1 MKNNIS
7 KKGGLALLL
16 VIMLV
21 GYSCKESFL
30 TIPATGQLDEGQL
43 STKKGIEG
51 VLVSVYGQLNGRANR
66 MASASNWV
74 WGSIR
79 GGDANKGTD
88 PGDFSD
94 INPIQR
100 FEYQTTQGVIL
111 DKWKGNYEG
120 VARANLVIKL
130 LGVAQEDVTEDD
142 KKRIGGEARFL
153 RSHYYFELKRGFN
166 NVPFVDETKD
176 YGTGIESVP
185 NTVEIWPLIEADM
198 KFAYENLPE
207 TQGAAGR
214 ANKWAAA
221 AYLAKIYMYQKKYTE
236 AKGLYDLIIANGK
249 TTNGKKYGLVPKF
262 QDAFKASND
271 NNSESVFAIQAAAN
285 TGSVNNAN
293 PEFDLNWPYNTG
305 PNGPGNCCS
314 FFQPSFELGNS
325 FRTDANGLPYLD
337 GSYNTAGKEL
347 KTDMGLKSSDAFTPD
362 AGPVDP
368 RLDHSIGRRGLPF
381 LDWIDHPGNDWIRN
395 QPNAGPYT
403 PKKYAYYKSDIGSLQ
418 DNSSWTPG
426 YTAINVNIIRFAD
439 VLLMAAEAEIEV
451 GSLEKAREYVNL
463 VRTRAAN
470 PESFVKRKDGQVAAN
485 YVINTYKTAFA
496 SKDAARS
503 AVRFERKLELSGEGH
518 RFFDLVRWEIADSAI
533 NAYLSYEGKKLSGA
547 LGGTKFTVKKNE
559 FLPVPQEQIDLLG
572 KDILVQNPG
581 Y

>member
-1 MKNNIS
+1 MKKLIS
-7 KKGGLALLL
+7 KGGLALALAM
-16 VIMLV
+16 MLI
-21 GYSCKESFL
+21 GYSCKENFL
-30 TIPATGQLDEGQL
+30 EIPATGQLDEAQL

-130 LGVAQEDVTEDD
+130 LGMAQADVTEDD

-198 KFAYENLPE
+198 KYAYENLPE

-221 AYLAKIYMYQKKYTE
+221 AYLAKIYMYQKKFTE
-236 AKGLYDLIIANGK
+236 AKALYDLIIANGK

-262 QDAFKASND
+262 QDAFKAAND

-293 PEFDLNWPYNTG
+293 PEFDLNWPYNVG

-325 FRTDANGLPYLD
+325 FRTDASGLPYLD

-403 PKKYAYYKSDIGSLQ
+403 PKKYAYYKSDVGSLQ

-426 YTAINVNIIRFAD
+426 YTAINVNIIRYAD

-451 GSLEKAREYVNL
+451 GSLEKAREYVNI

-470 PESFVKRKDGQVAAN
+470 PESFVKRKDGKVAAN
-485 YVINTYKTAFA
+485 YVINTYKAPFA
-496 SKDAARS
+496 SKDAART

-533 NAYLSYEGKKLSGA
+533 NAYLTYEGKKLSGA
-547 LGGTKFTVKKNE
+547 LGGTKFTGKKNE

-572 KDILVQNPG
+572 KDVLVQNPG

>member
-7 KKGGLALLL
+7 KKGGLALLM
-16 VIMLV
+16 VIMLI
-21 GYSCKESFL
+21 GYSCKETFL
-30 TIPATGQLDEGQL
+30 EIPATGQLDEAQL

-130 LGVAQEDVTEDD
+130 LGVAKEDVTEAD

-153 RSHYYFELKRGFN
+153 RAHYYFELKRGFN

-185 NTVEIWPLIEADM
+185 NTVELWPLIEADM
-198 KFAYENLPE
+198 KNAYENLPE
-207 TQGAAGR
+207 TQTAAGR

-221 AYLAKIYMYQKKYTE
+221 AYLAKIYMYQKKFTE
-236 AKGLYDLIIANGK
+236 AKALYDLIIANGK

-262 QDAFKASND
+262 QDAFKAAND

-293 PEFDLNWPYNTG
+293 PEFDLNWPYNVG

-325 FRTDANGLPYLD
+325 FRTDASGLPYLD

-347 KTDMGLKSSDAFTPD
+347 KTDMGLKSSDPFTPD

-403 PKKYAYYKSDIGSLQ
+403 PKKYAYYKTDVGSLQ

-426 YTAINVNIIRFAD
+426 YTAINVNIIRYAD

-451 GSLEKAREYVNL
+451 GTLEKARQYVNL

-470 PESFVKRKDGQVAAN
+470 PESFVKRANGAAAAN
-485 YVINTYKTAFA
+485 YVISTYKAPFA

-518 RFFDLVRWEIADSAI
+518 RFFDLVRWEIADSVL
-533 NAYLSYEGKKLSGA
+533 NAYLTYEGKKLSGA
-547 LGGTKFTVKKNE
+547 LGGTKFTAKKNE